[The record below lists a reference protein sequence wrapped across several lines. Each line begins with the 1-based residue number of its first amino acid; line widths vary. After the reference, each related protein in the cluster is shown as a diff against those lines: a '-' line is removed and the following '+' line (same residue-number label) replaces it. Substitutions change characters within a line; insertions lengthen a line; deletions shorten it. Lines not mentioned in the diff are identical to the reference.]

1 MDHNL
6 LRHIFAALFACL
18 ASPAFAQDS
27 LAGSRWL
34 AEAIA
39 GAVLSENVKSRL
51 EVLAEGRISGNSGCN
66 SFGGAGQLRDGAVKI
81 GMLAGTRMACPPA
94 IMDQERKFLAALG
107 KAVRYEATSNGRLVL
122 RDSGG
127 AELVRFSRM

>member
-6 LRHIFAALFACL
+6 LRQIFAALFACL

-34 AEAIA
+34 TEAIA
-39 GAVLSENVKSRL
+39 DVALSESPQSRL

-66 SFGGAGQLRDGAVKI
+66 AFTGAGQLRDGAVKI
-81 GMLAGTRMACPPA
+81 GMLATTRMACPPA
-94 IMDQERKFLAALG
+94 IMDQEGKFLAALG

-122 RDSGG
+122 RDSSGD
-127 AELVRFSRM
+127 ELVRFSRL

>member
-6 LRHIFAALFACL
+6 LRQIFAALFACL

-34 AEAIA
+34 TEAIA
-39 GAVLSENVKSRL
+39 DVALSESPQSRL
-51 EVLAEGRISGNSGCN
+51 EVLTEGRISGNSGCN
-66 SFGGAGQLRDGAVKI
+66 AFTGAGQLRDGAVKI
-81 GMLAGTRMACPPA
+81 GMLATTRMACPPA
-94 IMDQERKFLAALG
+94 IMDQEGKFLAALG

-122 RDSGG
+122 RDSSG
-127 AELVRFSRM
+127 AELVRFSRL